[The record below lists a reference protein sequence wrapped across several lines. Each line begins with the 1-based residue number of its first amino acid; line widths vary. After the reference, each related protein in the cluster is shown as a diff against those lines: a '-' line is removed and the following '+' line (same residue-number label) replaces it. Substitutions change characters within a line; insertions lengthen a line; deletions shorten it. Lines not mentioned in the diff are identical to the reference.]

1 MSACGLFVIFV
12 PPAKLLAWFH
22 AKIRLDHEF
31 SLPAKSAFNPARSNL
46 GQQSCL
52 NSRGFWQ
59 KQANLARVRIQLV
72 KAPFCS
78 EVSILTY
85 CAKLSYRKTRRAI
98 AFIAGFAN
106 RNLRS

>member
-1 MSACGLFVIFV
+1 MVSCED
-12 PPAKLLAWFH
+12 PA
-22 AKIRLDHEF
+22 RHEF
-31 SLPAKSAFNPARSNL
+31 SLPAKSAFNPARPNL

-85 CAKLSYRKTRRAI
+85 CAKLSYRNTRRAI